1 MAAILFP
8 EFFVSQFAFAF
19 LRFTMNNLPKSCDRI
34 SEIFM
39 RYGIKSITMD
49 DIARELGI
57 SKKTLYQHF
66 DNKKDLV
73 KKSTQF
79 HIAGEQEDIE
89 AISKSAENAI
99 DEMVQISRYI
109 KRKLAVL
116 SPTTLFD
123 FRKYYPESWQV
134 FLDHK
139 VKYIYNC
146 IASNLE
152 RGIQEGLYREDLDV
166 DVLAKIYV
174 ARLEIFADNEVFP
187 FHKLSL
193 IHI

>member
-1 MAAILFP
+1 
-8 EFFVSQFAFAF
+8 
-19 LRFTMNNLPKSCDRI
+19 
-34 SEIFM
+34 
-39 RYGIKSITMD
+39 
-49 DIARELGI
+49 
-57 SKKTLYQHF
+57 
-66 DNKKDLV
+66 
-73 KKSTQF
+73 
-79 HIAGEQEDIE
+79 
-89 AISKSAENAI
+89 
-99 DEMVQISRYI
+99 MVQISRYI

-187 FHKLSL
+187 FHKYNVTKVYREF
-193 IHI
+193 IRYHIRGIASPKGVEYLEQLKPEEEMLKNKNADIQ